1 VLIKHHDGSVQK
13 RLMIAYHTEDYET
26 MYKVQNFV
34 ILKKAG
40 ADFNVLGQY
49 SLKVIV
55 RGHFCKDLCVVG
67 LQIYE

>member
-1 VLIKHHDGSVQK
+1 
-13 RLMIAYHTEDYET
+13 MIAYHTEDYEI

-40 ADFNVLGQY
+40 ANLNALDQY

-55 RGHFCKDLCVVG
+55 RGLFL
-67 LQIYE
+67 

>member
-1 VLIKHHDGSVQK
+1 MLIKHHDGSVQK
-13 RLMIAYHTEDYET
+13 CLMIAYHTEDYEI

-40 ADFNVLGQY
+40 ANLNALDQY

-55 RGHFCKDLCVVG
+55 RGLFL
-67 LQIYE
+67 